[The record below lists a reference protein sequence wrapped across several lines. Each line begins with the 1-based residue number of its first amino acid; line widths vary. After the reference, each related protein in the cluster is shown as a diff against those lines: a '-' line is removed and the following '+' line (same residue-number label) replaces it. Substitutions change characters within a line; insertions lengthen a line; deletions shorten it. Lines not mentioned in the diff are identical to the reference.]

1 MAPAVDL
8 SLGAFDGKPH
18 AVEARLAALEA
29 FVEELR
35 GRRLAV
41 KDGERIVLLDRNAID
56 WIESAGNYVVLH
68 SGGKTH
74 VMRETLEHLR
84 EELGARFVRVRR
96 DALVNA
102 AAVRELHPLF
112 RGEFRLGLRDGSH
125 VQSTRRF
132 RSEVDALLGRV
143 R

>member
-1 MAPAVDL
+1 MARVVDL
-8 SLGAFDGKPH
+8 FRGEFDGIPH

-29 FVEELR
+29 IVGELR
-35 GRRLAV
+35 GGRLAV

-68 SGGKTH
+68 CGGKTH

-102 AAVRELHPLF
+102 AAIRELHPLF
-112 RGEFRLGLRDGSH
+112 RGEFRLALRDGSH

-132 RSEVDALLGRV
+132 R
-143 R
+143 